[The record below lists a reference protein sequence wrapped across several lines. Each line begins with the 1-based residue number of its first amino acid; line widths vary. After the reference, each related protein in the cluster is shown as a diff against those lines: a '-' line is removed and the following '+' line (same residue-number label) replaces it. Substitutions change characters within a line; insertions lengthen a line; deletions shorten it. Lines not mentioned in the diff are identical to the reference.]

1 MTMLGEDF
9 ESDFPPADKFIT
21 VVVGL
26 MGPAWS

>member
-1 MTMLGEDF
+1 MDDHPRETLKVTF
-9 ESDFPPADKFIT
+9 PADKFIT

>member
-1 MTMLGEDF
+1 MTMLGGDF